1 MTSSDWL
8 PTACILCECNCGIV
22 VQVDDRRLARIRGD
36 KAHPGSAGYTCN
48 KALRL
53 DHYQNNRARLSS
65 PMRRRADGTY
75 EEIDWD
81 TAIVEIAEGFKQ
93 IRDTHGGDKIFYY
106 GGGGQGNHLGGAY
119 SGAFLKALGSRYRSN
134 ALAQEK
140 TGEAWV
146 DFQLYGG
153 HTRGEFENAEVSV
166 FVGKNPW
173 MSQSF
178 PRARVVL
185 NEIAKDPG
193 RSMIVI
199 DPVVTDTAKMADFH
213 LRVQPGC
220 DAWCLAALAA
230 VLVQENLCNEAF
242 LAAHVH
248 GVDTVRA
255 ALQEVPVADYAQRCR
270 VDEELLRAAARRIGT
285 AASVS
290 VFEDLGIQQAPNS
303 TVCSYL
309 NKLLWILTGNFAKK
323 GGQHLHSSFA
333 PLFSQ
338 VSGRTPVTGAPIIA
352 GLIPGNVVPEEILT
366 EHPDRFRAMIVERG
380 NPAHSLADSAACRAA
395 FQALELMVV
404 VDVAMTETARLAHY
418 VLPAASQ
425 FEKPEATFFNFEFPR
440 NGFQLRRPLFPPL
453 PGTLPE
459 PEIWARLVRAL
470 GVVDEADLRPL
481 REAAAQGRQAYT
493 EAFLAAAA
501 TNPTVAKLTAYVLY
515 ETLGPTLPDGLAG
528 AAALWGLA
536 QKTAM
541 AYPDAVRR
549 AGHADGNA
557 LFDAILERPS
567 GVTFTVHNYEDDFA
581 LISHPDHKI
590 ALEIPEM
597 LAEIRSLTQTPSRLT
612 TPQLPIVLSVGE
624 RRAYT
629 ANDIFRDPSWRK
641 RDANGALRVSVEDA
655 QALGLAD
662 GCLARITTAAGSAE
676 ATVEV
681 TETMLA
687 GHAALPNGFGLD
699 YTGDDGRTVVA
710 GVAPNALTSTRWRDP
725 YAGTPGTSTCPPPS
739 AEQTQNRPFGSPN
752 GRFCVCSRGLS
763 LVPDPDPALRVQKQ
777 RVILGDVEGLIK
789 SVHVANHT
797 VAPELRRGVRIDRQ
811 PADCFGCTRFG
822 SPYLCPAEEHPLHA
836 GQPVDN
842 RSGVAVQRELVSQQ
856 GDRQP
861 AQVAD
866 VLAYGERALHM
877 RRAGVVDEIARRV
890 SVVLLDQRFGA
901 GGELG
906 AIVVGPPIDQ
916 IAVAVVFGALIVE
929 TVPDLVPDHRPDPA
943 VVGGLVGLRIEKW
956 WL

>member
-213 LRVQPGC
+213 LQVQPGC

-255 ALQEVPVADYAQRCR
+255 ALQEVPVADYAQRCG

-725 YAGTPGTSTCPPPS
+725 YAGTPWHKH
-739 AEQTQNRPFGSPN
+739 
-752 GRFCVCSRGLS
+752 
-763 LVPDPDPALRVQKQ
+763 VPAA
-777 RVILGDVEGLIK
+777 I
-789 SVHVANHT
+789 
-797 VAPELRRGVRIDRQ
+797 
-811 PADCFGCTRFG
+811 
-822 SPYLCPAEEHPLHA
+822 
-836 GQPVDN
+836 
-842 RSGVAVQRELVSQQ
+842 
-856 GDRQP
+856 
-861 AQVAD
+861 
-866 VLAYGERALHM
+866 
-877 RRAGVVDEIARRV
+877 RRADAE
-890 SVVLLDQRFGA
+890 S
-901 GGELG
+901 
-906 AIVVGPPIDQ
+906 PI
-916 IAVAVVFGALIVE
+916 
-929 TVPDLVPDHRPDPA
+929 
-943 VVGGLVGLRIEKW
+943 W
-956 WL
+956 

>member
-1 MTSSDWL
+1 
-8 PTACILCECNCGIV
+8 
-22 VQVDDRRLARIRGD
+22 
-36 KAHPGSAGYTCN
+36 
-48 KALRL
+48 
-53 DHYQNNRARLSS
+53 
-65 PMRRRADGTY
+65 
-75 EEIDWD
+75 
-81 TAIVEIAEGFKQ
+81 
-93 IRDTHGGDKIFYY
+93 
-106 GGGGQGNHLGGAY
+106 
-119 SGAFLKALGSRYRSN
+119 
-134 ALAQEK
+134 
-140 TGEAWV
+140 
-146 DFQLYGG
+146 
-153 HTRGEFENAEVSV
+153 
-166 FVGKNPW
+166 
-173 MSQSF
+173 
-178 PRARVVL
+178 
-185 NEIAKDPG
+185 
-193 RSMIVI
+193 
-199 DPVVTDTAKMADFH
+199 
-213 LRVQPGC
+213 
-220 DAWCLAALAA
+220 
-230 VLVQENLCNEAF
+230 
-242 LAAHVH
+242 
-248 GVDTVRA
+248 
-255 ALQEVPVADYAQRCR
+255 
-270 VDEELLRAAARRIGT
+270 
-285 AASVS
+285 
-290 VFEDLGIQQAPNS
+290 
-303 TVCSYL
+303 
-309 NKLLWILTGNFAKK
+309 
-323 GGQHLHSSFA
+323 
-333 PLFSQ
+333 
-338 VSGRTPVTGAPIIA
+338 
-352 GLIPGNVVPEEILT
+352 
-366 EHPDRFRAMIVERG
+366 
-380 NPAHSLADSAACRAA
+380 
-395 FQALELMVV
+395 MVV

-789 SVHVANHT
+789 AST
-797 VAPELRRGVRIDRQ
+797 LR
-811 PADCFGCTRFG
+811 TT
-822 SPYLCPAEEHPLHA
+822 PLHRNSGGECGSTA
-836 GQPVDN
+836 NRRIASAARDLVRHICAQPKN
-842 RSGVAVQRELVSQQ
+842 TRCMPVS
-856 GDRQP
+856 P
-861 AQVAD
+861 S
-866 VLAYGERALHM
+866 
-877 RRAGVVDEIARRV
+877 IT
-890 SVVLLDQRFGA
+890 GA
-901 GGELG
+901 GLPFSES
-906 AIVVGPPIDQ
+906 
-916 IAVAVVFGALIVE
+916 
-929 TVPDLVPDHRPDPA
+929 
-943 VVGGLVGLRIEKW
+943 W
-956 WL
+956 

>member
-255 ALQEVPVADYAQRCR
+255 ALQEVPVADYAQRCG

-501 TNPTVAKLTAYVLY
+501 TNPTVAKLTAYVL
-515 ETLGPTLPDGLAG
+515 
-528 AAALWGLA
+528 
-536 QKTAM
+536 
-541 AYPDAVRR
+541 
-549 AGHADGNA
+549 
-557 LFDAILERPS
+557 
-567 GVTFTVHNYEDDFA
+567 
-581 LISHPDHKI
+581 
-590 ALEIPEM
+590 
-597 LAEIRSLTQTPSRLT
+597 
-612 TPQLPIVLSVGE
+612 
-624 RRAYT
+624 
-629 ANDIFRDPSWRK
+629 
-641 RDANGALRVSVEDA
+641 
-655 QALGLAD
+655 
-662 GCLARITTAAGSAE
+662 
-676 ATVEV
+676 
-681 TETMLA
+681 
-687 GHAALPNGFGLD
+687 
-699 YTGDDGRTVVA
+699 
-710 GVAPNALTSTRWRDP
+710 
-725 YAGTPGTSTCPPPS
+725 
-739 AEQTQNRPFGSPN
+739 PN